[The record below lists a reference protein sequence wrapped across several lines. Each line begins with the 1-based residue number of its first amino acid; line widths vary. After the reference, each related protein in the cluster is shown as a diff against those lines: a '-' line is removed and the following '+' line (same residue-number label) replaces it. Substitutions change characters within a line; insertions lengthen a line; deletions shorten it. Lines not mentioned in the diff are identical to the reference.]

1 MEELNGWQGRFDIF
15 IKSNNGDW
23 QHDRTINNL
32 ITDGGLDLLRNLL
45 QGTATDGQIK
55 YIAVGTS
62 SVAVA
67 STQTQLGAEVFRKPV
82 LTRTSVTTGSLQSV
96 TILTETEAVAN
107 IQEIGIFAGSTAST
121 ASNSGVMISRI
132 LYSRNKT
139 NLESIQIQRT
149 DTIARG

>member
-1 MEELNGWQGRFDIF
+1 MEELNGWKGRFDIF
-15 IKSNNGDW
+15 IKSQNGDW
-23 QHDRTINNL
+23 EHDRTINNL
-32 ITDGGLDLLRNLL
+32 ITDTGLNLLRNLL

-62 SVAVA
+62 SVSVA
-67 STQTQLGAEVFRKPV
+67 STQTQLGTEIFRKPV
-82 LTRTSVTTGSLQSV
+82 LTRTALTTGSVQSV

-132 LYSRNKT
+132 LYSKNKT